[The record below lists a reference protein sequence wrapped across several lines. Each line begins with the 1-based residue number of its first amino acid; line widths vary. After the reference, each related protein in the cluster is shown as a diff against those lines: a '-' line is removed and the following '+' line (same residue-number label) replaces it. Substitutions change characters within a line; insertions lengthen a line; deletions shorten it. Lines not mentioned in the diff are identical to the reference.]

1 MLLLL
6 LLLLFQ
12 YFLISFSHH
21 LLLVQAHGV
30 IISNS
35 EFGSASFIVQ
45 FYLCDPQHCLYAIGN
60 ATFLTYTST
69 DNLFLIGN
77 MFGRIF
83 PEISSESEFF
93 RNSDQ
98 KVRLSFSMMF
108 VLGLYGRKLTSKLRN
123 GVIKNFAMLKRRKGE
138 YWWFMNKTYM
148 YYTMYCVLCAI

>member
-21 LLLVQAHGV
+21 LLLVQAHGCLCPGV

-35 EFGSASFIVQ
+35 EFVSASFIVQ

-69 DNLFLIGN
+69 DDLFLIGN

-83 PEISSESEFF
+83 PEISSELEFF
-93 RNSDQ
+93 RKSDQ

-123 GVIKNFAMLKRRKGE
+123 GVIKKFAMLKRRKGE
-138 YWWFMNKTYM
+138 Y
-148 YYTMYCVLCAI
+148 